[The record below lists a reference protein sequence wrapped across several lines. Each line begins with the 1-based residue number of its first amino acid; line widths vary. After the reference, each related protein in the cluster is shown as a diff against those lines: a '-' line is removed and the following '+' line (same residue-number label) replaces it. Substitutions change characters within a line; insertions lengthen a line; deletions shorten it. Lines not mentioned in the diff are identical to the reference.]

1 MTYYRNTLWYG
12 TYHIYRTLYVRRMN
26 EGCIRRDAKERNQSA
41 VWDTQAVLPICRLR
55 IIIVS
60 VWLLL
65 LLLSLFLLTPLK
77 GRSTEFSL
85 RLLKLA
91 FGVHQRVGRYGFALR
106 LAINDVAGGRYDNN
120 GGVQYQRSLRSGMVV
135 SSSWNGEQSWMDDE

>member
-1 MTYYRNTLWYG
+1 MPN
-12 TYHIYRTLYVRRMN
+12 
-26 EGCIRRDAKERNQSA
+26 IRRDAKERNQQGG
-41 VWDTQAVLPICRLR
+41 TRRLSCPCPLR
-55 IIIVS
+55 IIVS

-91 FGVHQRVGRYGFALR
+91 FGVNQRVGRYGFALR